1 MRLNQVDLNLF
12 LVFEA
17 IYTQRNLTKAATV
30 LCITQP
36 AVSNALNRLRKTF
49 DDPLFIR
56 TPGGMLPTPFAKNI
70 VDDIREALQL
80 LTMSV
85 REGDEFN
92 PIQSNRQINCSMND
106 FCESLIL
113 PSTIQYL
120 QENAPRMT
128 LNSYYVSRD
137 KVVKEL
143 VAGTLDFAFDVPLIT
158 DKNLC
163 NLPLFRDE
171 YVCVVRQDH
180 PNITSSLNLE
190 QYLTMEHLYVSSR
203 RRGGDSVDL
212 ALSELGEQRNIKIRV
227 KHHMAA
233 IRVIERSDLLWTL
246 PKRLADEL
254 DFKLYPLP
262 FKLPPLEIH
271 LFWHKS
277 ADKDATNIW
286 LRNFFTKMIANS

>member
-17 IYTQRNLTKAATV
+17 IYSQRNLTKAATV

-36 AVSNALNRLRKTF
+36 AVSNALKRLRKTF

-56 TPGGMLPTPFAKNI
+56 TPDGMLPTPFAKNI
-70 VDDIREALQL
+70 VDGIREALQL
-80 LTMSV
+80 LTISV
-85 REGDEFN
+85 QEGDEFN
-92 PIQSNRQINCSMND
+92 PIQSNRQINCSMTD

-137 KVVKEL
+137 KVAKEL
-143 VAGTLDFAFDVPLIT
+143 IAGTLDFAFDVPLIT

-163 NLPLFRDE
+163 KLPLIHDE
-171 YVCVVRQDH
+171 YVCVVRHNH
-180 PNITSSLNLE
+180 PSITNNLNLE
-190 QYLTMEHLYVSSR
+190 QYLAMGHLHVSSR

-212 ALSELGEQRNIKIRV
+212 ALTELGQQRNIKVRV
-227 KHHMAA
+227 KHHTVA
-233 IRVIERSDLLWTL
+233 IRVIERSNLLWTL
-246 PKRLADEL
+246 PRRLADQL
-254 DFKLYPLP
+254 DFTIYPLP
-262 FKLPPLEIH
+262 FELPPIEVH

-277 ADKDATNIW
+277 ADKDAANIW
-286 LRNFFTKMIANS
+286 LRNLFTQIIANH